1 MVRAGWIEAE
11 RPSSRK
17 TNPAL
22 LHEDFFGLLR
32 REKSSFR
39 GARSASPESISRH
52 TCCPMDS
59 GLDASHRPGMTGES
73 IAFRSGTNSH
83 QIAFP
88 TTAPADI
95 IGFK

>member
-1 MVRAGWIEAE
+1 MVRAGWIEPE

-22 LHEDFFGLLR
+22 RNLRIFGLLR
-32 REKSSFR
+32 R
-39 GARSASPESISRH
+39 
-52 TCCPMDS
+52 
-59 GLDASHRPGMTGES
+59 GMTGES
-73 IAFRSGTNSH
+73 IALRSGTNSH
-83 QIAFP
+83 QTAFP